1 MATPTYV
8 ATKVGDQYVLVRKD
22 EPKQQHLWGLAGGAL
37 LLFGFT
43 RRNYAGLALMLAGGA
58 MICRGITGVSPW
70 YRFVAPKATS
80 DHPDRCERRDK
91 SDDEA
96 GPTFQHSDTGVRT
109 SQEPQDDLDEAAME
123 SFPASDP
130 PARMTPT
137 AEHDRA

>member
-8 ATKVGDQYVLVRKD
+8 ATKVGDQYVLIRRD
-22 EPKQQHLWGLAGGAL
+22 EPTQQHLWGLAGGAL

-43 RRNYAGLALMLAGGA
+43 RRNYARLALMLAGGA

-80 DHPDRCERRDK
+80 GQAVRRDHRGQP
-91 SDDEA
+91 DDEA
-96 GPTFQHSDTGVRT
+96 RPTFQHRDTRVRT
-109 SQEPQDDLDEAAME
+109 SQEPQADIDAAAME

-137 AEHDRA
+137 AEHERA